1 MEPKSL
7 KQQQSEVL
15 EKQHVNELPSD
26 CDSSDDSYW
35 YSSTDSEAGY
45 ESPVSDDP
53 LSMNLEKIETVI
65 EKPKIPKESRY
76 RLTMWTAKTH
86 YDVVK
91 EVSKFQFEYHLTKKS
106 RAPWDVA
113 WWDGPIPL
121 QIMSKMQPW
130 QRCNHFPGI
139 YNLAKKNM
147 LGRHL
152 MRM

>member
-1 MEPKSL
+1 MEPKVL
-7 KQQQSEVL
+7 KKQQSEQFDRL
-15 EKQHVNELPSD
+15 AHTPPSD
-26 CDSSDDSYW
+26 GDTSDDSYW
-35 YSSTDSEAGY
+35 YSSTDSEAAY
-45 ESPVSDDP
+45 ESPISDEECRTSP
-53 LSMNLEKIETVI
+53 R
-65 EKPKIPKESRY
+65 EKPDDYISSSKIPKESRY

-91 EVSKFQFEYHLTKKS
+91 EVSKFQFEFHLTKKS
-106 RAPWDVA
+106 RATWDVA
-113 WWDGPIPL
+113 WWDAPIPL
-121 QIMSKMQPW
+121 QILSRMQPW